1 MHTQKVT
8 VPFLPLQVAEE
19 THDQVTVVDV
29 WLAVIV
35 SAWALSETNATT
47 ATASRTTT
55 SSMEDECLGKSTHRE
70 ENYELG

>member
-29 WLAVIV
+29 WLAIIV
-35 SAWALSETNATT
+35 AASLLSEAIAAT
-47 ATASRTTT
+47 ATVSRTTI
-55 SSMEDECLGKSTHRE
+55 SSMEDECLGKSTRRK
-70 ENYELG
+70 

>member
-1 MHTQKVT
+1 VI
-8 VPFLPLQVAEE
+8 VPFLPLQIAEE

-35 SAWALSETNATT
+35 AAWALSETIATT
-47 ATASRTTT
+47 ATASRTAA
-55 SSMEDECLGKSTHRE
+55 SSMEEECLGKSTRRE